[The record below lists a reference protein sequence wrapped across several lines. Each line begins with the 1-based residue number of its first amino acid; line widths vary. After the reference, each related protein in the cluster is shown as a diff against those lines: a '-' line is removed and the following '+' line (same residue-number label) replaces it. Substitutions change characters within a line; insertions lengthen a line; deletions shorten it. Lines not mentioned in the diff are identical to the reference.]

1 MITPELLAEILKLGI
16 FTAKAISDA
25 LNHDEP
31 VHAVARLGKVLE
43 PVWQL
48 ALENAALIAAE
59 RKLAGL

>member
-16 FTAKAISDA
+16 IAATLISDA
-25 LNHDEP
+25 LNDDDP
-31 VHAVARLGKVLE
+31 VDAVRRLELVMH
-43 PVWQL
+43 PAMQL